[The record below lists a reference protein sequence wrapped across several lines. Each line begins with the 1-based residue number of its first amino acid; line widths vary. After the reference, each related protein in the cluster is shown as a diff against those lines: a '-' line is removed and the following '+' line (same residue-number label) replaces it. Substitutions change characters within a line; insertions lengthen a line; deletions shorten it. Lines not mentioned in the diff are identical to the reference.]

1 MNNPMGPNSY
11 SLDSAQHFGGT
22 QQQLAMGGHSK
33 QMQIPHQ
40 SQQQQQYYVN
50 EMSAGQPQQAPAHY
64 PGLPPPAFAYG
75 GGQAT
80 TSGSVTST
88 GGVGMVAGHH
98 QVVNPSYD
106 LMTGA
111 HSSAAAAAAAARS
124 CALPSPTI
132 YPPTPPPS
140 APWVHLWFLGDT
152 F

>member
-80 TSGSVTST
+80 TSGSV
-88 GGVGMVAGHH
+88 GMVAGHH

-140 APWVHLWFLGDT
+140 APWVHPWFLGDT